1 MPGLDRRTL
10 LLAGGAAALA
20 AVTAPALEAQA
31 KSTPAASLRTASGR
45 GRSTLSFPTVDVQA
59 DCGAAGDGVTNDSA
73 AFRQAA
79 LTLQAAGGGTL
90 VIPAG
95 IYVVG
100 EQVHTS
106 GVTPYYVA
114 QPVFSVHDLDLV
126 DIQGNGAVLR
136 LADGLHYGSF
146 DPNTGAVANPTTQST
161 LPERACKTGN
171 ILEFTQCQN
180 VTINDLEIDGR
191 SDHLVLGG
199 PWGDNGRQLPG
210 SGIWLQKCSEVQ
222 IVDVTTH
229 HHPLDG
235 VYIAWAGLTGTD
247 PATPHTL
254 TRVVSEYNG
263 RQGLSWVGGRGLTCT
278 DCSFSHTG
286 RGALSSAPAAGLD
299 IEPQGTVCRDG
310 RFENCHFEDNAGV
323 GMLAAAG
330 DGGYTTFVDCTFW
343 GTTNY
348 SIWCRRPYL
357 AFEGCTVRGSAVHTY
372 GSAVAA
378 EATQFT
384 SCTFADEL
392 PSGVPSGSVFRTK
405 YLYDSSNDCPNVS
418 WDGCTFTAN
427 QVKTIYVAGSTT
439 APAALTGCTFVHR
452 TPSFSDGATHQCI
465 IRNSTIEG
473 TRFSEDFPPGTT
485 TAFYISRSGVTVSA
499 GAATVVDGP
508 LVRWGSTSGLTGT
521 IPPGS
526 Y

>member
-31 KSTPAASLRTASGR
+31 KPAPGQRR
-45 GRSTLSFPTVDVQA
+45 GTLSFPTVDVQA

-79 LTLQAAGGGTL
+79 LTLQTAGGGTL
-90 VIPAG
+90 VIPPG
-95 IYVVG
+95 TYVVG

-114 QPVFSVHDLDLV
+114 QPVFSVHDLDPV

-146 DPNTGAVANPTTQST
+146 NPVTGAVDTVST
-161 LPERACKTGN
+161 LQDHACKTGN
-171 ILEFTQCQN
+171 ILEFTQCRN
-180 VTINDLEIDGR
+180 VTISDLELDGR
-191 SDHLVLGG
+191 SDQLVLGG
-199 PWGDNGRQLPG
+199 PWGDNGRQLQG

-222 IVDVTTH
+222 IADVTTH

-247 PATPHTL
+247 PATPHAL

-286 RGALSSAPAAGLD
+286 RGALSSAPAAGVD

-310 RFENCHFEDNAGV
+310 RFENCRFEDNAGV

-343 GTTNY
+343 GSTNY

-357 AFEGCTVRGSAVHTY
+357 AFEGCTVRGTAVHTY
-372 GSAVAA
+372 GSVVAA
-378 EATQFT
+378 EATHFT

-392 PSGVPSGSVFRTK
+392 PAGVPSGSVFRTK
-405 YLYDSSNDCPNVS
+405 YLYESSVDCPNVS
-418 WDGCTFTAN
+418 WDDCTFTAN
-427 QVKTIYVAGSTT
+427 QVRSIYLAGSTT
-439 APAALTGCTFVHR
+439 APAVLTGCTFVHR
-452 TPSFSDGATHQCI
+452 SPTFSDGATQQCV

-473 TRFSEDFPPGTT
+473 TRFSEDFPAATT
-485 TAFYISRSGVTVSA
+485 TASYISRGAVTVSA